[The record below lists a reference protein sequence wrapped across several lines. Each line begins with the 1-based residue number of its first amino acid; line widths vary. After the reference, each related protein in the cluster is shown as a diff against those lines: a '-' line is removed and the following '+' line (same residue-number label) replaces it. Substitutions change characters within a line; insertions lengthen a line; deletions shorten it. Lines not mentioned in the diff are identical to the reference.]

1 MYITC
6 LDFEGVLVPEIW
18 VEFAEATGIPEL
30 KRTTRDEPDYA
41 KLMQYRIDILNERGF
56 GLKEIQE
63 VIEGIEPME
72 GAREFLDELRAMGQV
87 VIISDTFSQFAAP
100 LARKLG
106 WPTIFCNELLVD
118 ENGRITGHKMRCEP
132 SKLTTIEALHSCGFE
147 TIASGD
153 SYNDLAM
160 IRASKAGWLFKST
173 DGIRAE
179 NPDVPALETYEELL
193 AVIKEAM
200 N

>member
-56 GLKEIQE
+56 GLKEIRE

-118 ENGRITGHKMRCEP
+118 ENGKITGHKMRCEP

-173 DGIRAE
+173 EGIRAE
-179 NPDVPALETYEELL
+179 NPDVPALETYEKLL
-193 AVIKEAM
+193 AAIKEAM